1 METVLTVALWLFA
14 VSNVDTLLVV
24 AAFCVDRDYRT
35 AEVFVGYYAGSVVGL
50 AAAVAGAVLVAGWLR
65 SWSFLLGV
73 VPIALG
79 VRGLINQRA
88 PADGDGRLEDGV
100 DESQFLSGGIGR
112 GVVVLATVIGLSG
125 ENLAVYIPF
134 FVELS
139 ASELR
144 VVVVVYLLGALFVF
158 PVAVAIARRTVA
170 AGMPAWVDRLLVPVV
185 LVLVGTYILVTGGLI
200 V

>member
-1 METVLTVALWLFA
+1 METVLAVALWLFV

-50 AAAVAGAVLVAGWLR
+50 AAAVVGAVLVAGWLR

-79 VRGLINQRA
+79 LRGLMTQRS
-88 PADGDGRLEDGV
+88 PGDGAALSEDGT
-100 DESQFLSGGIGR
+100 DESQFLPGAVGR

-125 ENLAVYIPF
+125 ENLAIYIPF
-134 FVELS
+134 FIGLS
-139 ASELR
+139 AGEFR
-144 VVVVVYLLGALFVF
+144 TVVAVYLLAAAALF
-158 PVAVAIARRTVA
+158 PLAVGLARGTVA
-170 AGMPAWVDRLLVPVV
+170 AGVPPWVDRLLVPIM
-185 LVLVGTYILVTGGLI
+185 LVLVGVYILVTGGVVL
-200 V
+200 